1 MPPRVTIIG
10 LHFAPEPTGNAP
22 YTTSLAAGLAD
33 KGWDVKVITGFPH
46 YPQWEIYDGYSG
58 RVHRE
63 WHGNAEVLRL
73 RQYVPRRPSLVTRTL
88 MELHFGLKA
97 ALADWGSPDVVLLVS
112 PAMFSTAVCS
122 LAAKLRH
129 RGTPTVTWVQ
139 DLYSRGVEE
148 SHSSAA
154 VVAPVMRAIEGAALS
169 SARRTIV
176 IHDRFRQHVVDR
188 LRVPGDRVQVVRNWT
203 HITPQA
209 SVDRDEV
216 RRPLGW
222 AEDRTVV
229 LHAGNMG
236 VKQGLDNVVEAA
248 RLAEAQGSAI
258 QFVLMGDGNQRRHLE
273 ELGRGIAN
281 LQFLDPL
288 PNDEYAAA
296 LASADVLLVNELAG
310 VKDMSVPSKL
320 TSYFVTGRPVLAAV
334 ERESATAGEVEA
346 SGAGRVVPSGD
357 PRHLLRVAE
366 ELGAEPAAAAALGA
380 HGPGYAAEH
389 LSADAA
395 MHRWDE
401 VLRSVSQHDH
411 RPPAKSRV
419 GSLT

>member
-1 MPPRVTIIG
+1 M
-10 LHFAPEPTGNAP
+10 
-22 YTTSLAAGLAD
+22 
-33 KGWDVKVITGFPH
+33 
-46 YPQWEIYDGYSG
+46 EIYDGYAG

-63 WHGNAEVLRL
+63 RHENAEILRL

-97 ALADWGSPDVVLLVS
+97 ALTDWGDPDVVLLVS
-112 PAMFSTAVCS
+112 PAMFSTALCS

-129 RGTPTVTWVQ
+129 RGVPTVTWVQ

-154 VVAPVMRAIEGAALS
+154 VVAPIMRAIEGAALS

-188 LRVPGDRVQVVRNWT
+188 LNVPGDRVQVVRNWT
-203 HITPQA
+203 HITPQT
-209 SVDRDEV
+209 SVDRDGV
-216 RRPLGW
+216 RRRLGW
-222 AEDRTVV
+222 APDRTVV

-248 RLAEAQGSAI
+248 RLAEMQGSSL

-273 ELGRGIAN
+273 ELGRGVAN

-346 SGAGRVVPSGD
+346 SGAGRVVPSDD
-357 PRHLLRVAE
+357 PCHLL
-366 ELGAEPAAAAALGA
+366 GAAKEMSMDPAAATALGA
-380 HGPGYAAEH
+380 QGPSYAAAH
-389 LSADAA
+389 LSAEAA
-395 MHRWDE
+395 MGRWDD
-401 VLRSVSQHDH
+401 VLRTLTQHV
-411 RPPAKSRV
+411 RR
-419 GSLT
+419 

>member
-22 YTTSLAAGLAD
+22 YTASLAAGLAE
-33 KGWDVKVITGFPH
+33 KGWEVKVITGFPH
-46 YPQWEIYDGYSG
+46 YPQWQVYDGYSG

-63 WHGNAEVLRL
+63 RHEGAEILRL

-97 ALADWGSPDVVLLVS
+97 ALSDWGNPDVVLLVS
-112 PAMFSTAVCS
+112 PAMFSTALCAV
-122 LAAKLRH
+122 AAKLRH
-129 RGTPTVTWVQ
+129 RGLPTVTWVQ

-148 SHSSAA
+148 SHASAA

-176 IHDRFRQHVVDR
+176 IHDRFRQHVVER
-188 LRVPGDRVQVVRNWT
+188 LNVPGERVQVVRNWT
-203 HITPQA
+203 HITPQT
-209 SVDRDEV
+209 SVDREDV
-216 RRPLGW
+216 RRRLGW
-222 AEDRTVV
+222 APDRTVV

-248 RLAEAQGSAI
+248 RLAQEQGSSL

-273 ELGRGIAN
+273 ELGRGVTN

-334 ERESATAGEVEA
+334 EGESATAGEVEA
-346 SGAGRVVPSGD
+346 SGAGRVVPSDD
-357 PRHLLRVAE
+357 PRHLLRAAE
-366 ELGAEPAAAAALGA
+366 EMSADPAASTALGA
-380 HGPGYAAEH
+380 NGPAYATAH
-389 LSADAA
+389 LTADAA
-395 MHRWDE
+395 MNRWDD
-401 VLRSVSQHDH
+401 VLRSLTQHV
-411 RPPAKSRV
+411 R
-419 GSLT
+419 L